1 MFRLIACLV
10 TAATVAACSAT
21 QSAGNGPVP
30 WSEGLR
36 QAYAEY
42 RARPGQGAF
51 AIALDGS
58 TAGYVYCTQSSSCMG
73 RETTKAIQL
82 CEQHGATCA
91 VYDHRGQIVWNEA
104 PPDDGWDDPVETAA
118 N

>member
-1 MFRLIACLV
+1 MWRVILPCIPLVLVMAC
-10 TAATVAACSAT
+10 AGT
-21 QSAGNGPVP
+21 QSGGNGPVP
-30 WSEGLR
+30 WSPGLR

-51 AIALDGS
+51 AVALDGS
-58 TAGYVYCTQSSSCMG
+58 TAGYVYCQQSSSCMG

-82 CEQHGATCA
+82 CEQRGAECA
-91 VYDHRGQIVWNEA
+91 VYDHRGTIVWDES
-104 PPDDGWDDPVETAA
+104 PPDDGWDDPVEKAE